1 MRLLDSSA
9 LIAYVND
16 EPGGEQMAKLL
27 NESLAISAVNL
38 VETILKLR
46 RLFPFKKFGTETF
59 RKLQLKILPFRQTDL
74 KACIDTFSGDEKDIS
89 LADKVC
95 MATAVANNC
104 PVITADRSWLKL
116 KLPIEVI
123 CIR

>member
-16 EPGGEQMAKLL
+16 EPGGEQMAKFF
-27 NESLAISAVNL
+27 NEPLAISAVNL
-38 VETILKLR
+38 TESILKLR
-46 RLFPFKKFGTETF
+46 RLFPNKKFGLETF
-59 RKLQLKILPFRQTDL
+59 RKLQLKILPFRQSDL
-74 KACIDTFSGDEKDIS
+74 KAYIDNFSGQEKDIS

-95 MATAVANNC
+95 LATAVANHC
-104 PVITADRSWLKL
+104 PVITADRSWTKL
-116 KLPIEVI
+116 KLPIEVV

>member
-16 EPGGEQMAKLL
+16 EPGGEQLAKFL
-27 NESLAISAVNL
+27 NEPLAISAVNL
-38 VETILKLR
+38 AETILKLR
-46 RLFPFKKFGTETF
+46 RLFPGKTFGVETF
-59 RKLQLKILPFRQTDL
+59 RKLQLKILPFSQSDL
-74 KACIDTFSGDEKDIS
+74 KACVDNFSGNEKDIS

-95 MATAVANNC
+95 LATAAARHC
-104 PVITADRSWLKL
+104 SVITADRSWTKL
-116 KLPIEVI
+116 ELPIEVI